1 MKALKHFNL
10 ITKHKWIVFKLCL
23 KAGIPFRGLMHDLS
37 KYSLTE
43 FIESAKFYV
52 GDHSPITEA
61 KKANGYSKAW
71 LHHKG
76 RNKHHYEYW
85 QDDFDHGGKQIQIPF
100 KYALE
105 LVCDYLA
112 AGKAYM
118 KKDFSYD
125 AEYNWWLNKKSNPIA
140 MHPQTMLFV
149 DMMLLEL
156 KNRGTYVL
164 RRKNAKKI
172 YAKADRAYKN
182 ILIRKQS
189 NNEK

>member
-1 MKALKHFNL
+1 MKAIKHFNL

-37 KYSLTE
+37 KYSPTE

-85 QDDFDHGGKQIQIPF
+85 YDAKATDKTPVIPY
-100 KYALE
+100 KYAVE
-105 LVCDYLA
+105 MVCDTLA
-112 AGKAYM
+112 AGKIYLKEKWNNNSQLEYWLRTKDLEYINLKTAEFLEAVYKEVSENGIDKTINKNNLKRLY
-118 KKDFSYD
+118 KKYC
-125 AEYNWWLNKKSNPIA
+125 E
-140 MHPQTMLFV
+140 
-149 DMMLLEL
+149 
-156 KNRGTYVL
+156 
-164 RRKNAKKI
+164 
-172 YAKADRAYKN
+172 
-182 ILIRKQS
+182 
-189 NNEK
+189 